1 MLKEINMNTE
11 QLRKEINKT
20 NASLFRVS
28 FVKANGENRT
38 MYCKTKIKRY
48 LSKRPNKRVLQDTNP
63 NIVRVFDMESKS
75 YKSFKLDSVFEFRSG
90 KVVLKS
96 NINTIGDY

>member
-1 MLKEINMNTE
+1 MNIE
-11 QLRKEINKT
+11 QLRSTINST
-20 NASLFRVS
+20 HSRMFVVS
-28 FVKANGENRT
+28 FIKQDGTTRV
-38 MYCKTKIKRY
+38 MYAKTGLKRF
-48 LSKRPNKRVLQDTNP
+48 LSKRPDKRVLKNTNP

-96 NINTIGDY
+96 NNEV

>member
-1 MLKEINMNTE
+1 MNIE
-11 QLRKEINKT
+11 QLRSTI
-20 NASLFRVS
+20 ASTHSRMFVVRFTKQDGSERV
-28 FVKANGENRT
+28 
-38 MYCKTKIKRY
+38 MYCKTGVKRH
-48 LSKRPNKRVLQDTNP
+48 LSKRPDKRVLQNTNP

-96 NINTIGDY
+96 NNEV

>member
-1 MLKEINMNTE
+1 MKAINKE
-11 QLRKEINKT
+11 QLRNEISKT

-28 FVKANGENRT
+28 FVKANGESRT
-38 MYCKTKIKRY
+38 MYCKTKIKRH
-48 LSKRPNKRVLQDTNP
+48 LSKKPNKRVLQNTNP

-90 KVVLKS
+90 KVVLK
-96 NINTIGDY
+96 